1 MLGDAA
7 HTMLPYV
14 GQGVN
19 QAIEDSVSLAI
30 FLREAEGPDGI
41 IDAFKRY
48 TTARLQRT
56 AIMQASSRRSG
67 SQLDSQAEY
76 EDIKKRD
83 ADVRAGRDFRR
94 SFFYDYDAAAVAEK
108 TLMRS
113 HNARRALFA

>member
-30 FLREAEGPDGI
+30 FLREADGPEGIVG
-41 IDAFKRY
+41 AFKRY

-67 SQLDSQAEY
+67 SQLDSQAEF

-83 ADVRAGRDFRR
+83 AEVRAGRDFRR
-94 SFFYDYDAAAVAEK
+94 SFFFDYDAVAVAEK
-108 TLMRS
+108 TLTRS
-113 HNARRALFA
+113 R